1 MGLPTLTGHR
11 ILAFITWE
19 KRKLYQIR
27 GELQEVSRLPH
38 YVRPWGIED
47 DRNDNWVN
55 NPTHTSPSRNFLTIT
70 CASWY
75 KPTIGSPRDVS
86 ALFLNEVNFSLRFA
100 MLSRRQSSLK
110 LITFEGEP
118 RVLWNGSH
126 PVGRGVHPYHDIH
139 KTRLLTHLS
148 SPIDRNFW
156 KYFQSQPGPAG
167 QIKSELWQ
175 VRPQITSWARYWLAF
190 VFVCGAVR
198 PPAMHWREATTHRL
212 VKCFL
217 LYSCADE
224 WWWSWWPGCP
234 SLLIAFC
241 L

>member
-1 MGLPTLTGHR
+1 
-11 ILAFITWE
+11 
-19 KRKLYQIR
+19 
-27 GELQEVSRLPH
+27 
-38 YVRPWGIED
+38 
-47 DRNDNWVN
+47 
-55 NPTHTSPSRNFLTIT
+55 
-70 CASWY
+70 
-75 KPTIGSPRDVS
+75 
-86 ALFLNEVNFSLRFA
+86 

-175 VRPQITSWARYWLAF
+175 VVPITSRARYWLAF
-190 VFVCGAVR
+190 VFVC
-198 PPAMHWREATTHRL
+198 HRL
-212 VKCFL
+212 GAATSDALAWSHHPSAGWSSASCLVVVMSDDDRDDQAVPHHWL
-217 LYSCADE
+217 LFACRDADWMIRWMMIE
-224 WWWSWWPGCP
+224 
-234 SLLIAFC
+234 
-241 L
+241 

>member
-1 MGLPTLTGHR
+1 
-11 ILAFITWE
+11 
-19 KRKLYQIR
+19 
-27 GELQEVSRLPH
+27 
-38 YVRPWGIED
+38 
-47 DRNDNWVN
+47 
-55 NPTHTSPSRNFLTIT
+55 
-70 CASWY
+70 
-75 KPTIGSPRDVS
+75 
-86 ALFLNEVNFSLRFA
+86 

-126 PVGRGVHPYHDIH
+126 PVGRGVQPYHDIH

-175 VRPQITSWARYWLAF
+175 VRPHYILGPILIGLCLCLPPPW
-190 VFVCGAVR
+190 CGHQRCIGVK
-198 PPAMHWREATTHRL
+198 PPPIGWL

-217 LYSCADE
+217 LSCADE

-234 SLLIAFC
+234 SPLIAFC
-241 L
+241 LQRCWLDDQLDDDWIE